1 MTASARAL
9 RNHKPGV
16 KKKVLHRISCGAR
29 MKLQRFCEREQS
41 IGVRNEYTDFS
52 PLTAADKKESA
63 MIERS
68 ITLPEIGLIA
78 GTRGMLGIGIGLLLS
93 GKLNHDQRQAVGWTL
108 VAVGALTTIPLAM
121 KVFGQNEKPRVSLR
135 AA

>member
-1 MTASARAL
+1 
-9 RNHKPGV
+9 
-16 KKKVLHRISCGAR
+16 
-29 MKLQRFCEREQS
+29 
-41 IGVRNEYTDFS
+41 
-52 PLTAADKKESA
+52 
-63 MIERS
+63 MIERT

-121 KVFGQNEKPRVSLR
+121 KVLGQNEKPRASLR